1 MQLQDILNSIGQ
13 LFPFPSTLIED
24 TFGKTWPAS
33 QDIPWTA
40 EFIRSVLRF
49 IIGLVFGLIP
59 VPLLV
64 WLERRL
70 LGWYQGRLGP
80 NRVGPQGLLQPIADV
95 LKLITKEDIIPTNVD
110 RLLFLIAPAVSM
122 IPVLLSVMVLPWN
135 GSKDWGAVA
144 PLVDGGILL
153 LLAVA
158 SLEVYGVILA
168 GWSSNNKYSLLGGL
182 RASSQVISYELGM
195 GLAIIAVLL
204 MSGKLGTQDIVAHQ
218 AVWSPTQVVTWYT
231 EVIKNGVTTQVP
243 TTYTFTDH
251 ANTSGFW
258 DWHFLSFFPFG
269 LIAAVIYMISMI
281 AETNRAPFDL
291 PEAET
296 ELVAGFHTEYSSF
309 RFGMFFMAEYA
320 NMWIVSAICVTL
332 FFGGYLA
339 PWGALSQLPTSLAA
353 SNPASLAPLVNFV
366 NHFLIAPFW
375 LISKLFILII
385 FFITVRATLP
395 RLRYDMLMQFG
406 WKGLLPVALLNVAL
420 IAFSIYA
427 QTVWGIWG
435 HLLAV
440 LAGLILLMVLFI
452 DVRATYLAREK
463 KENSEKKA
471 QASGTKVTDL
481 VPTHPS
487 ETLPIGASGRAVAP
501 IRRESVLVKMPPNTP
516 QDLD

>member
-1 MQLQDILNSIGQ
+1 MQFQDIIHSLSQ
-13 LFPFPSTLIED
+13 LFPPFTVDDL
-24 TFGKTWPAS
+24 FGKTWPAS
-33 QDIPWTA
+33 QNIPWTA

-49 IIGLVFGLIP
+49 VIGLIFGLIP
-59 VPLLV
+59 VPILV

-110 RLLFLIAPAVSM
+110 RSLFLIAPAVSM
-122 IPVLLSVMVLPWN
+122 IPVMLSVMVLPWN
-135 GSKDWGAVA
+135 GSKDWGSVA

-153 LLAVA
+153 LLAVG

-195 GLAIIAVLL
+195 GLSIIAVLL
-204 MSGKLGTQDIVAHQ
+204 LAGKLGTQDIVTHQ
-218 AVWSPTQVVTWYT
+218 AAWSIPKPVVWGG
-231 EVIKNGVTTQVP
+231 N
-243 TTYTFTDH
+243 TYIFTDH
-251 ANTSGFW
+251 LTTSGFW
-258 DWHFLSFFPFG
+258 DWHFLALFPFG
-269 LIAAVIYMISMI
+269 LIATIVYMISMI

-339 PWGALSQLPTSLAA
+339 PWGALSQLPTS
-353 SNPASLAPLVNFV
+353 STQYFDAPVINFL
-366 NHFLIAPFW
+366 NHFVVAPFW
-375 LISKLFILII
+375 LVSKLFLLII

-406 WKGLLPVALLNVAL
+406 WKGLLPVALINVAL
-420 IAFSIYA
+420 IAFSLYA
-427 QTVWGIWG
+427 QQEWGPGG
-435 HLLAV
+435 HFLAILAGLFLLAV
-440 LAGLILLMVLFI
+440 LFMDFKSTYQTAEKALITQKTAQLIVQKAGQK
-452 DVRATYLAREK
+452 TTE
-463 KENSEKKA
+463 
-471 QASGTKVTDL
+471 L
-481 VPTHPS
+481 VPVLAVSPNES
-487 ETLPIGASGRAVAP
+487 LPMGASGHLVAP
-501 IRRESVLVKMPPNTP
+501 IRRESVLVKMPANTP
-516 QDLD
+516 VDLD